1 MRDPIVKE
9 VRKQRM
15 AHTRKFKGDLDAICA
30 DLKSVEQSS
39 GHKVV
44 RLKPRKIKGA
54 KAEGLSTDIR
64 G

>member
-39 GHKVV
+39 GHEVV
-44 RLKPRKIKGA
+44 RLKPRKFKGS
-54 KAEGLSTDIR
+54 KAAGSSADLR